1 MSQAHGPSLIHWST
15 DDVAP
20 AARFDYY
27 AEVLSAA
34 QTPMSVFSDSPRSFA
49 AAMTMVDLGGVSVMR
64 QSGSGN
70 SARRVGR
77 DIERSSE
84 RSFHLL
90 ASLATDWTMQ
100 HRGALGV
107 RPGEAVLFDS
117 DLPYD
122 LSIANPYEFVHIRF
136 TNTWMQQW
144 VPSPAALVGRAIS
157 AEKGWGR
164 ALTAFAIQLSPQAV
178 TESPLP
184 PSLLLDQL
192 GSLLALSAHERA
204 ASRSSTPGE
213 RALCERARDA
223 VAQCSQDPSLSAAGI
238 AAELGVSVRTMH
250 RSLAATGE
258 TFGGVVIEARVS
270 AAVRMLESP
279 LFRRLA
285 TAEIGRRAGFS
296 DPSHFVRAFR
306 ARVGQTPLQFRRS
319 RHG

>member
-1 MSQAHGPSLIHWST
+1 MIHWST
-15 DDVAP
+15 DDVP
-20 AARFDYY
+20 PSARFDYY

-34 QTPMSVFSDSPRSFA
+34 QTPMSVFSDSTRAFA
-49 AAMTMVDLGGVSVMR
+49 AAMTMIDLGGVSVMR

-70 SARRVGR
+70 GARRVRR
-77 DIERSSE
+77 DIEHSGE

-100 HRGALGV
+100 HRGALQL
-107 RPGEAVLFDS
+107 RPGQAVLFDS

-122 LSIANPYEFVHIRF
+122 LNIANPYEFVHIRF
-136 TNTWMQQW
+136 TNAWMQQW
-144 VPSPAALVGRAIS
+144 LPSPAALVGRTIS

-164 ALTAFAIQLSPQAV
+164 ALTAFALQLSPQAV
-178 TESPLP
+178 TDSPLP
-184 PSLLLDQL
+184 TSMLTDQL

-204 ASRSSTPGE
+204 SPQPPTPGD
-213 RALCERARDA
+213 RALCDRAREA
-223 VAQCSQDPSLSAAGI
+223 VAQCSQNPSLTAAGI

-250 RSLAATGE
+250 RSLAVVGE

-285 TAEIGRRAGFS
+285 TAEVGRRAGFS